1 MKTVAIIPSGGIGSR
16 ILSSIPKQYVKVL
29 GKELIAYTLQV
40 FQKCNLVD
48 EIIIPAQPSYF
59 NLLKSIKKEFNL
71 TKITKIIEGGKE
83 RQDSVYCGLKQLDLE
98 NDDLVIVHDAA
109 RPLLTQT
116 LLENSIIAAKKYD
129 SIVVAKKAN
138 DTLIKG
144 STNVDEYLDR
154 TNIYYAQTP
163 QIFRCKIL
171 LEAFELAIRN
181 NFYGTDESM
190 LVKNANFDVRIVEG
204 ETINFKV
211 TTQSDLELLEL
222 ILKNTL

>member
-163 QIFRCKIL
+163 QIFRYKIL